1 MKHYQTVVF
10 IETLELI
17 CLTILYAYQPYEHNC
32 CWLKLVVMSKNPV
45 NTVGILFALYVL
57 TSLAHVIYHFFL
69 VTLVTSYHSFSVMI
83 VSLLI

>member
-1 MKHYQTVVF
+1 MKHYQTVIF

-57 TSLAHVIYHFFL
+57 NQPCTCNIPFFFGNLSHFLPLLFCRDSLA
-69 VTLVTSYHSFSVMI
+69 T
-83 VSLLI
+83 